1 MRPLSAAAMK
11 GVLEIVSRAGPIWRW
26 ALRIMPV
33 RGLAPIQH
41 ADLSCLAGSAVAQ
54 RQQQQFEVERMG
66 FGGRSGNAGDD
77 AGNLV
82 ADNGHEI
89 AERCA
94 VVLVPQGFERLAL
107 ELAAEQAAYAC
118 SRQPEGGQSGRLVA
132 ENEAVPERGTDR
144 ARLDFAAIG
153 SRAGAAPLVPVGVKG
168 ASRGM
173 FHVTPRYRFRKS
185 PLVSDRDIPMRQAG

>member
-1 MRPLSAAAMK
+1 MRPLSAAAIK
-11 GVLEIVSRAGPIWRW
+11 GVVEIVSSAGPIWRW

-33 RGLAPIQH
+33 RGLAPIQNG
-41 ADLSCLAGSAVAQ
+41 ALSGASTPICRAWLVPRWRSGSSNNSRSSEWASAVA
-54 RQQQQFEVERMG
+54 
-66 FGGRSGNAGDD
+66 
-77 AGNLV
+77 
-82 ADNGHEI
+82 
-89 AERCA
+89 
-94 VVLVPQGFERLAL
+94 LVPQGFERLAL